1 MIISTFDDRRCRV
14 CFKVNC
20 ICSPRCSKC
29 HHFTCTCFPESV
41 QTKKTCSNFIPV
53 PGPAGPAG
61 PPGANGTAASTDY
74 GYIYQATAQIVPIE
88 TDVTFD
94 TNGAIFGAIAHTVGD
109 AGITINTPGNYKII
123 FSVTGQQANQFG
135 LFINGTLFPGTIYGS
150 NSTNQQ
156 NTGFAIIQV
165 ASPVTLTLRN
175 HTSAGSIS
183 LETLAGGTEANV
195 TASILIQ
202 RL

>member
-1 MIISTFDDRRCRV
+1 MIISTFDNRRCRI

-20 ICSPRCSKC
+20 ICSPRCTKC
-29 HHFTCTCFPESV
+29 HHFTCTCSPESV
-41 QTKKTCSNFIPV
+41 PTKKTCSNFIPV
-53 PGPAGPAG
+53 PGPPGPTG

-74 GYIYQATAQIVPIE
+74 AYIYQATAQIVPIE

-109 AGITINTPGNYKII
+109 AGITINTPGDYKII
-123 FSVTGQQANQFG
+123 FSVTGQQSNQFA

-150 NSTNQQ
+150 NSTDQQ

-175 HTSAGSIS
+175 HTSAGSVS

>member
-1 MIISTFDDRRCRV
+1 MIISRFDERRCRI

-20 ICSPRCSKC
+20 ICSPRCTKC

-53 PGPAGPAG
+53 PGPPGPAG
-61 PPGANGTAASTDY
+61 PPGTNGTAASTDY
-74 GYIYQATAQIVPIE
+74 GYIYQTTAQIVPIE

-109 AGITINTPGNYKII
+109 ARITINTPGDYKII
-123 FSVTGQQANQFG
+123 FSLTGQQSNQFA

-156 NTGFAIIQV
+156 NTGFSIIQV

-175 HTSAGSIS
+175 HTSSGSVS